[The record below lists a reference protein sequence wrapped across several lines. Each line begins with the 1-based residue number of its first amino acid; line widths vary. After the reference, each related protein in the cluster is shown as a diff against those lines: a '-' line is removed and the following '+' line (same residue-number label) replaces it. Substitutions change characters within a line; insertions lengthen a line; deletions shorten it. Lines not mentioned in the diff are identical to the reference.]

1 MIYKMKD
8 IFFSLIVPVYNVEK
22 YVGRCLDSILSQDY
36 DNYEIICVN
45 DGATDS
51 SGDILRE
58 YSEKY
63 KQIRVITQENKGL
76 GEARNTG
83 MKYMTGDYVWFIDSD
98 DWIEPGSLKA
108 INDFHLQNQDF
119 NVIIIDAYRTN
130 SKGEQNVMFALPPK
144 LRTLA
149 VPTKQ
154 YINSL
159 FCYNSSPSAWIKVF
173 KHDIINDY
181 QFSKG
186 FYEDMPL
193 IRLYKNPDISIGYLR
208 KPLYNYY
215 YREGSIIT
223 KVDKRVLNM
232 FKQYDL
238 IYEEYKDDVTFQ
250 EGLSHLLYYWTGR
263 HLNKVRD
270 SKYKNIRDE
279 MIKNFRER
287 KHKVLPLTTLMMS
300 NISLRRKIKLI
311 KYELAYHL

>member
-1 MIYKMKD
+1 MKD

-98 DWIEPGSLKA
+98 DWIESGSLKA

-130 SKGEQNVMFALPPK
+130 SKGEQSVMYALSQELRNLNVPP
-144 LRTLA
+144 
-149 VPTKQ
+149 KQ

-159 FCYNSSPSAWIKVF
+159 FSYDSSPSAWIKVF
-173 KHDIINDY
+173 KHDIIKDY

-193 IRLYKNPDISIGYLR
+193 IRLYKRPNICIGYLN
-208 KPLYNYY
+208 KSLYNYY

-223 KVDKRVLNM
+223 KVDKRVLDM

-238 IYEEYKDDVTFQ
+238 IYEEYRDDVTFQ

-263 HLNKVRD
+263 ILEKVVTSQYD
-270 SKYKNIRDE
+270 NIRKE
-279 MIKNFRER
+279 IICEFIKR
-287 KHKVLPLTTLMMS
+287 KKRILPLCKLLTKH
-300 NISLRRKIKLI
+300 IPLRRKLKLV
-311 KYELAYHL
+311 KYNISYHL